1 MRISVIIPAL
11 NEADVIG
18 QTIRELKAR
27 AEGHVH
33 EIIVADGGSSDQT
46 RDIAHT
52 AGARVIETGRKGRAH
67 QMNTGAEATGSEV
80 LYFLHADSIPPPGF
94 DQTIITAFR
103 DGYPAG
109 CFRLAFDSKHPLLR
123 FYAWCT
129 RFDIDAFRFGD
140 QSLFITRD
148 LFKSIGGFNPT
159 LIVME
164 DNMMVRRIKKEG
176 GFYISPKKVITSA
189 RKYRENGVIR
199 LQLIFILI
207 YTLFFF
213 GVSQETLVSTYK
225 KLINS

>member
-18 QTIRELKAR
+18 QTIRELKTR
-27 AEGHVH
+27 NGQHVH
-33 EIIVADGGSSDQT
+33 EIIVADGGSTDQT
-46 RDIAHT
+46 REIAET
-52 AGARVIETGRKGRAH
+52 SGARVIETARKGRAR
-67 QMNTGAEATGSEV
+67 QMNAGAEAASSE
-80 LYFLHADSIPPPGF
+80 LFYFLHADSIPPRGF
-94 DQTIITAFR
+94 DQTIMTALQ

-148 LFKSIGGFNPT
+148 LFKSVGGFNPK

-164 DNMMVRRIKKEG
+164 DNVMVRCIKKEG

-199 LQLIFILI
+199 LQLIFVLI
-207 YTLFFF
+207 YTLFFL